1 MCVSWHLKFF
11 KPWISIFTAD
21 SAREEGVLH
30 SNVCRQLSHLSS
42 VNHIWSWCR
51 WLSIC
56 THFSYIHIF
65 IFERTVFIFP
75 VDLWAELESRWWIN
89 ESVSFTELD
98 RIQWVSRLF
107 KKLKNTNDQATA
119 RPFSLLKEAGSLMK
133 KSSGSEGHFTESFWA
148 NNTKSKLLLPVCFY
162 PFRFYWAVWAFL
174 IGQIYYSSVTL
185 TQIKAQKWR
194 LEHPCHPH
202 LPVCPFIYC
211 NIPQTVILK
220 GCIRFVPLRSRRQPF
235 NVFILKCCYFL
246 VHF

>member
-30 SNVCRQLSHLSS
+30 SNACRQLSHLSS

-56 THFSYIHIF
+56 THFSYIHTF
-65 IFERTVFIFP
+65 IFERIVFIFL
-75 VDLWAELESRWWIN
+75 VDLWAELESRWWIK

-119 RPFSLLKEAGSLMK
+119 HPFSLLVLLW
-133 KSSGSEGHFTESFWA
+133 KSPVVLKDILQRVSDRCCCYLSVSILSGSTGQFEHF
-148 NNTKSKLLLPVCFY
+148 
-162 PFRFYWAVWAFL
+162 
-174 IGQIYYSSVTL
+174 
-185 TQIKAQKWR
+185 
-194 LEHPCHPH
+194 
-202 LPVCPFIYC
+202 
-211 NIPQTVILK
+211 
-220 GCIRFVPLRSRRQPF
+220 
-235 NVFILKCCYFL
+235 
-246 VHF
+246 